1 MPHAA
6 SHAHPQ
12 SNRGLVVLT
21 IEGLRRLHVSASFD
35 VHSGECIALQGASG
49 VGKSLLLR
57 AIADLDLN
65 EGILKLDG
73 VLRES
78 MPAPLWRKKVT
89 YVAAEP
95 GWWAETVQEHFPAWS
110 EAIPLI
116 EKLGLP
122 VACGSWDIRRLSTGE
137 KQRLGLVR
145 ALVLGSRVLLLDEPT
160 SALDANSTK
169 IVEAIIADRASMG
182 AGIIWSTHD
191 KAQAQ
196 RVGSRLFVMS
206 GGRIE
211 ELPP

>member
-1 MPHAA
+1 ML
-6 SHAHPQ
+6 SVE
-12 SNRGLVVLT
+12 SLS
-21 IEGLRRLHVSASFD
+21 RLHVSASFEL
-35 VHSGECIALQGASG
+35 HSGECIALQGVSG
-49 VGKSLLLR
+49 AGKSLLLR
-57 AIADLDLN
+57 AIADLDPN

-73 VLRES
+73 VLREN

-89 YVAAEP
+89 YVATEP
-95 GWWAETVQEHFPAWS
+95 GWWAETVKEHFPAWGK
-110 EAIPLI
+110 AVPLI

-122 VACGSWDIRRLSTGE
+122 VACGTWNIRRLSTGE

-145 ALVLGSRVLLLDEPT
+145 ALVLGSRALLLDEPT

-182 AGIIWSTHD
+182 TGIIWSTHD

-211 ELPP
+211 EVPP